1 VDHLVATQRQ
11 TAELSTIWLSAPAL
25 LALRAN
31 PGQIGEA
38 LAGGRLTRGQASQL
52 VAEVWVELEVEGAPL
67 YQPQATSANQTHA
80 ARTANATWGRTDG
93 GTLDLS
99 ALAREVTLVTLCA
112 LA

>member
-11 TAELSTIWLSAPAL
+11 TAELSTIWLSAPVL

-31 PGQIGEA
+31 LGQIGEA
-38 LAGGRLTRGQASQL
+38 LAGGRVTRGQASQL
-52 VAEVWVELEVEGAPL
+52 GVEGWGEEEEPEVD
-67 YQPQATSANQTHA
+67 PPRATFANQTHA